1 MNILRGAC
9 STAQTGCGM
18 RQPVRKGNG
27 DAQGHN
33 RATFNRRDG
42 SCPDNPSLWAGE
54 NKRPR
59 RLGRALTFPR
69 QGVKPFAEAHKVN
82 YGTEIC
88 GVAAGANSLRK
99 PS

>member
-33 RATFNRRDG
+33 RAAFNRRDG
-42 SCPDNPSLWAGE
+42 SCPDNPGLWAGG
-54 NKRPR
+54 NK
-59 RLGRALTFPR
+59 GRAGRAELTFPR
-69 QGVKPFAEAHKVN
+69 QAVKPFAEVHKVN

-99 PS
+99 RS

>member
-33 RATFNRRDG
+33 RAAFNRRDG
-42 SCPDNPSLWAGE
+42 SCPDNPGLWVGE
-54 NKRPR
+54 NK
-59 RLGRALTFPR
+59 GTARAWPSLTFPR
-69 QGVKPFAEAHKVN
+69 QAVEPFAETHKVN

-99 PS
+99 RS